1 MTSDNEIITLNE
13 YQELTKPKN
22 KFFAKRTEVDGRF
35 FDSKREAER
44 YRELL
49 ILERCGSIKN
59 LTLQPEFWLT
69 VNGVKICRYRA
80 DFSYFCLKRG
90 EPIVEDV
97 KSKATKTPVYELK
110 RKIFEAMYGR
120 KVTEIF

>member
-22 KFFAKRTEVDGRF
+22 KFFAKRTEVDGQF

-69 VNGVKICRYRA
+69 VNGVKIGRWIG
-80 DFSYFCLKRG
+80 DFSYFDLRKG
-90 EPIVEDV
+90 EAIVEDC
-97 KSKATKTPVYELK
+97 KGCRTPLYKWKKAH
-110 RKIFEAMYGR
+110 FEAQFGR
-120 KVTEIF
+120 RILET